1 MALKVDLI
9 TVLLEIWTK
18 GRAKTT
24 TQAEIKKEGAMLN
37 QAFNMPGIFDQTLG
51 LPTLQNSPNFVNSL
65 GTSELD
71 GLLSGFIAD
80 PSSILGLDIGGG
92 LGIDSIFSGGL
103 ESILGGGANSIL
115 QAVVPKDQV
124 PIPLSAAVNQKQFG
138 EGLIDQRFTNTSS
151 GTTQRIPQ
159 NSNKIPTSSPA
170 KPQNKQ
176 PANFFNAPIQFPQN
190 PPRNAATTMNIS
202 LNGRN
207 LMSVSIKFP
216 NTSPRNQANGNKQA
230 IVFPDN
236 PKLKSIRSVETF
248 FYNIRF

>member
-1 MALKVDLI
+1 MALKIDLI
-9 TVLLEIWTK
+9 TVLLEIWTR

-37 QAFNMPGIFDQTLG
+37 QAFNMPGVFDQTLS

-115 QAVVPKDQV
+115 QAVVPKDQL
-124 PIPLSAAVNQKQFG
+124 PIPLSAEVNRKQFG
-138 EGLIDQRFTNTSS
+138 DGLIAQRFTNTSS
-151 GTTQRIPQ
+151 ATAQKIPQ
-159 NSNKIPTSSPA
+159 NSNKISASSPT

-176 PANFFNAPIQFPQN
+176 PVNFVNAPIKFPQ
-190 PPRNAATTMNIS
+190 PRNAATTMNIS
-202 LNGRN
+202 LNGKN
-207 LMSVSIKFP
+207 LMNVSIRFP
-216 NTSPRNQANGNKQA
+216 NTSPKNQANDNKQA

-236 PKLKSIRSVETF
+236 PKLKSIRSVDQY